1 VSHGLF
7 MVLALAT
14 TPQGAVAEIEHE
26 MTVPEAV
33 FEHITDAR
41 DIEFQIPLVAKKI
54 SFTTPEWK
62 VSLGGHELDLSITK
76 HVAWLFVAVLLLAL
90 SLWSATRKR
99 PADLVAAGVTPNMA
113 EALTL
118 YIHDEIAVKNI
129 GEHDADRYTPYL
141 ATAFFFILFCAL
153 LGMVPWA
160 STVTG
165 NLSVTATLA
174 GMTFLVTQAA
184 GMRSQGFV
192 GYWLHLVPAGV
203 PWWLYPIMIPVELMG
218 LFAKPF
224 ALCVR
229 LFANMIAG
237 HIVIFFL
244 LGLIFLL
251 GSIWV
256 APVSVAFAFAIY
268 LLEIFVALIQ
278 AYIFTMLSAVFIGMA
293 AHPH

>member
-1 VSHGLF
+1 
-7 MVLALAT
+7 M
-14 TPQGAVAEIEHE
+14 
-26 MTVPEAV
+26 PEAV
-33 FEHITDAR
+33 FEHITDSR
-41 DIEFQIPLVAKKI
+41 DIEFQVPLVAKKI
-54 SFTTPEWK
+54 SFTTPDWK
-62 VSLGGHELDLSITK
+62 VGIAGHELDFSITK
-76 HVAWLFVAVLLLAL
+76 HVLWLFIAVLLLGF

-99 PADLVAAGVTPNMA
+99 PKDLVAAGVSPNMA
-113 EALTL
+113 EALVL
-118 YIHDEIAVKNI
+118 YIRNDIAVPNI

-141 ATAFFFILFCAL
+141 ATAFFFILYCAL
-153 LGMVPWA
+153 IGLLPWA

-174 GMTFLVTQAA
+174 TCTFLVTQFA
-184 GMRSQGFV
+184 GMRSQGV
-192 GYWLHLVPAGV
+192 AGYWLHLVPAGV

-224 ALCVR
+224 ALCIR

-256 APVSVAFAFAIY
+256 APVSVAFALAIY

>member
-1 VSHGLF
+1 VIPGL
-7 MVLALAT
+7 LL
-14 TPQGAVAEIEHE
+14 AVAMASLPEAAGEIQHE
-26 MTVPEAV
+26 MTVPAAV
-33 FEHITDAR
+33 FEHITDSR
-41 DIEFQIPLVAKKI
+41 NIEFQIPLVDKKI
-54 SFTTPEWK
+54 SFTTPDWK
-62 VSLGGHELDLSITK
+62 IAIAGHELDLSITK
-76 HVAWLFVAVLLLAL
+76 HVLWLFVAAILLAL

-99 PADLVAAGVTPNMA
+99 PKDLIAAGVTPNIA

-118 YIHDEIAVKNI
+118 YIRDEIAVKNI

-153 LGMVPWA
+153 LGMLPWA

-174 GMTFLVTQAA
+174 AFTFVVTQAA
-184 GMRSQGFV
+184 GMRTQGFV

>member
-1 VSHGLF
+1 MIAGL
-7 MVLALAT
+7 LIAAALGAT
-14 TPQGAVAEIEHE
+14 PANVIHE
-26 MTVPEAV
+26 LTVPEAV
-33 FEHITDAR
+33 FEHITDSRQIA
-41 DIEFQIPLVAKKI
+41 FQIPLVDKKI
-54 SFTTPEWK
+54 SWTAPEWN
-62 VSLGGHELDLSITK
+62 VSVAGHTLDLSITK
-76 HVAWLFVAVLLLAL
+76 HVLWLWFSGVLLAL
-90 SLWSATRKR
+90 ALWLATRHR
-99 PADLVAAGVTPNMA
+99 PTDLVAAGVSPNIA
-113 EALTL
+113 EALIL
-118 YIHDEIAVKNI
+118 YIRDEIAAKNI
-129 GEHDADRYTPYL
+129 GEHDADRYTPFL

-153 LGMVPWA
+153 VGMLPWG

-174 GMTFLVTQAA
+174 ACTFVVTQAA
-184 GMRSQGFV
+184 GMRTQGFV
-192 GYWLHLVPAGV
+192 GYWAHLVPAGV

-224 ALCVR
+224 ALCIR

-244 LGLIFLL
+244 LGLIFIL

-256 APVSVAFAFAIY
+256 APASVIFAFAIY

>member
-1 VSHGLF
+1 LIPGL
-7 MVLALAT
+7 LLAAALAA
-14 TPQGAVAEIEHE
+14 TPEAELHE
-26 MTVPEAV
+26 LTVPEAV
-33 FEHITDAR
+33 FAHITDSR
-41 DIEFQIPLVAKKI
+41 QIELQIPLVDKKL
-54 SFTTPEWK
+54 SWTPPDW
-62 VSLGGHELDLSITK
+62 SLRIGERTLDLSITK
-76 HVAWLFVAVLLLAL
+76 HVLWLWISAALVAL
-90 SLWSATRKR
+90 SLWLATRNR
-99 PADLVAAGVTPNMA
+99 PRDLVAAGVPPNIA
-113 EALTL
+113 ESLIL
-118 YIHDEIAVKNI
+118 YIRDEIAVKNI

-153 LGMVPWA
+153 VGMLPWA

-165 NLSVTATLA
+165 NLSVTASLA
-174 GMTFLVTQAA
+174 GFTFVVTQAA
-184 GMRSQGFV
+184 GMRTQGFV
-192 GYWLHLVPAGV
+192 GYWAHLVPAGV

-224 ALCVR
+224 ALCIR

-244 LGLIFLL
+244 LGLIFIL

-256 APVSVAFAFAIY
+256 APVSVAFALAIY

>member
-1 VSHGLF
+1 VIPSLL
-7 MVLALAT
+7 MVAAMASV
-14 TPQGAVAEIEHE
+14 PEGVAHEI
-26 MTVPEAV
+26 TVPDAV
-33 FEHITDAR
+33 FEHITDSR
-41 DIEFQIPLVAKKI
+41 EVEFQLPLVDRKI
-54 SFTTPEWK
+54 SFTAPEWK
-62 VSLGGHELDLSITK
+62 VTIAGHELDLSITK
-76 HVAWLFVAVLLLAL
+76 HVLWLFVATILLAL

-99 PADLVAAGVTPNMA
+99 PADLVAAGVAPNMA

-118 YIHDEIAVKNI
+118 YIRDEIAVKSI

-141 ATAFFFILFCAL
+141 ATAFFFVLYCAL
-153 LGMVPWA
+153 IGLLPWA

-174 GMTFLVTQAA
+174 ALTFVVTQAA

-218 LFAKPF
+218 LLAKPF
-224 ALCVR
+224 ALCIR

-237 HIVIFFL
+237 HIVFFFL

-278 AYIFTMLSAVFIGMA
+278 AYIFTMLSALFIGMA

>member
-1 VSHGLF
+1 MASLAFGSVSE
-7 MVLALAT
+7 AAT
-14 TPQGAVAEIEHE
+14 EIQHE

-33 FEHITDAR
+33 FEHITDSR
-41 DIEFQIPLVAKKI
+41 RIEFQLPLVDKKI
-54 SFTTPEWK
+54 SFVAPEWK
-62 VSLGGHELDLSITK
+62 LSLGGNELDISITK
-76 HVAWLFVAVLLLAL
+76 HVLWLFIAAALLAL

-99 PADLVAAGVTPNMA
+99 PADLIAAGVRPNIA

-118 YIHDEIAVKNI
+118 YIRDEIAVKNI

-141 ATAFFFILFCAL
+141 ATAFFFILYCAL
-153 LGMVPWA
+153 LGMLPWA

-174 GMTFLVTQAA
+174 TLTFLVTQAA
-184 GMRSQGFV
+184 GMRTQGFV
-192 GYWLHLVPAGV
+192 GYWAHLVPAGV

-256 APVSVAFAFAIY
+256 APVSVAFAFCIY